1 MSSSVPN
8 TPLIVSPQP
17 HDDATSDHNR
27 SPSLPP
33 PPPPPPSSIS
43 SLLNVTSKS
52 TDDPNQDP
60 VSSNSPSPTTT
71 TNTNTNTNTHCGA
84 TDQQQQQQRKRP
96 FSALENNDDL
106 TITTNTN
113 DSTSSKEHGMDTSST
128 QGDTSNQQQSSS
140 SSSSSSSWP
149 GNHHQQQQQQQSHHL
164 PTPVSPA
171 APMPHQNK
179 IAKMDTDERQPSMST
194 SESGSVI
201 KEEYHMVQRT
211 KADTPGGMYTSFSLK
226 QTNASNHGTGASTAS
241 SSSSSNKARGSRDN
255 GSVSKPY
262 TCSECDQTFSRAHNL
277 KSHTA
282 THSMERPYKVNECR
296 IWD

>member
-33 PPPPPPSSIS
+33 PPSSIS

-52 TDDPNQDP
+52 TDDSNQDP
-60 VSSNSPSPTTT
+60 VTTSSPSSPTTT
-71 TNTNTNTNTHCGA
+71 SSNHCGA
-84 TDQQQQQQRKRP
+84 TDQQQRKRP

-113 DSTSSKEHGMDTSST
+113 DSTSSKEHEMDS

-140 SSSSSSSWP
+140 SSSSSSWP
-149 GNHHQQQQQQQSHHL
+149 GNYHQQQQQSHHL

-179 IAKMDTDERQPSMST
+179 IPKVEMDERQPSMNT
-194 SESGSVI
+194 SESGSPAI

-226 QTNASNHGTGASTAS
+226 QTNPSNHGTGASAASSS
-241 SSSSSNKARGSRDN
+241 SSSSSNKGRGSRDN
-255 GSVSKPY
+255 GSTVSKPY
-262 TCSECDQTFSRAHNL
+262 TCSECNQTFNRLHNL
-277 KSHTA
+277 KSHAA
-282 THSMERPYKVNECR
+282 THSMERPYKVNV
-296 IWD
+296 WDENMT

>member
-33 PPPPPPSSIS
+33 PPSSIS

-52 TDDPNQDP
+52 TDDSNQDP
-60 VSSNSPSPTTT
+60 VTTSSPSSPTTT
-71 TNTNTNTNTHCGA
+71 SSNHCGA
-84 TDQQQQQQRKRP
+84 TDQQQRKRP

-113 DSTSSKEHGMDTSST
+113 DSTSSKEHEMDS

-140 SSSSSSSWP
+140 SSSSSWP
-149 GNHHQQQQQQQSHHL
+149 GNYHQQQQQSHHL

-179 IAKMDTDERQPSMST
+179 IPKVEMDERQPSMNT
-194 SESGSVI
+194 SESGSPAI

-226 QTNASNHGTGASTAS
+226 QTNPSNHGTGASAASSS
-241 SSSSSNKARGSRDN
+241 SSSSSNKGRGSRDN
-255 GSVSKPY
+255 GSTVSKPY
-262 TCSECDQTFSRAHNL
+262 TCSECNQTFNRLHNL
-277 KSHTA
+277 KSHAA
-282 THSMERPYKVNECR
+282 THSMERPYKVNV
-296 IWD
+296 WDENMT

>member
-52 TDDPNQDP
+52 TDDSNQDP
-60 VSSNSPSPTTT
+60 VSSNSPSPTT
-71 TNTNTNTNTHCGA
+71 NTHCGA
-84 TDQQQQQQRKRP
+84 TDQQQRKRP

-113 DSTSSKEHGMDTSST
+113 EPRSSKEHGMDTSST

-140 SSSSSSSWP
+140 SSSSSSWP
-149 GNHHQQQQQQQSHHL
+149 GNHHHQQQQQSHHL

-179 IAKMDTDERQPSMST
+179 IAKLETDERQPSMST
-194 SESGSVI
+194 SESGSAI

-226 QTNASNHGTGASTAS
+226 QTNTSNHGTGASTAS

-282 THSMERPYKVNECR
+282 THSMERPYKVNEWR
-296 IWD
+296 RV

>member
-33 PPPPPPSSIS
+33 PPSSIS

-52 TDDPNQDP
+52 TDDSNHDP
-60 VSSNSPSPTTT
+60 VTTSSPSSPTTT
-71 TNTNTNTNTHCGA
+71 SSTHCGA
-84 TDQQQQQQRKRP
+84 TDQQQRKRP

-113 DSTSSKEHGMDTSST
+113 DSTSSKEHEMDT

-140 SSSSSSSWP
+140 SSSWP
-149 GNHHQQQQQQQSHHL
+149 GNYHQQQQQQQQSHHL

-179 IAKMDTDERQPSMST
+179 IPKVETDERQPSMNT
-194 SESGSVI
+194 SESGSPAI

-226 QTNASNHGTGASTAS
+226 QTNPSNHGTGASSAS

-255 GSVSKPY
+255 GSTVSKPY
-262 TCSECDQTFSRAHNL
+262 TCSECNQTFNRLHNL
-277 KSHTA
+277 KSHAA
-282 THSMERPYKVNECR
+282 THSMERPYKVNV
-296 IWD
+296 WDENMT

>member
-33 PPPPPPSSIS
+33 PPSSIS

-52 TDDPNQDP
+52 TDDSNQDP
-60 VSSNSPSPTTT
+60 VTTSSPSSPTTT
-71 TNTNTNTNTHCGA
+71 SSNHCGA
-84 TDQQQQQQRKRP
+84 TDQQQRKRP

-113 DSTSSKEHGMDTSST
+113 DSTSSKEHEMDS

-140 SSSSSSSWP
+140 SSSSSSWP
-149 GNHHQQQQQQQSHHL
+149 GNYHQQQQQSHHL

-179 IAKMDTDERQPSMST
+179 IPKVEMDERQPSMNT
-194 SESGSVI
+194 SESGSPAI

-226 QTNASNHGTGASTAS
+226 QTNPSNHGTGASAASS
-241 SSSSSNKARGSRDN
+241 SSSSSNKGRGSRDN
-255 GSVSKPY
+255 GSTVSKPY
-262 TCSECDQTFSRAHNL
+262 TCSECNQTFNRLHNL
-277 KSHTA
+277 KSHAA
-282 THSMERPYKVNECR
+282 THSMERPYKVNV
-296 IWD
+296 WDENMT

>member
-33 PPPPPPSSIS
+33 PPSSIS

-52 TDDPNQDP
+52 TDDSNQDP
-60 VSSNSPSPTTT
+60 VTTSSPSSPTTT
-71 TNTNTNTNTHCGA
+71 SSTHCGA
-84 TDQQQQQQRKRP
+84 TDQQQRKRP

-113 DSTSSKEHGMDTSST
+113 DSTSSKEHEMDS

-140 SSSSSSSWP
+140 SSSSSSWP
-149 GNHHQQQQQQQSHHL
+149 GNYHQQQQQSHHL

-179 IAKMDTDERQPSMST
+179 IPKVEMDERQPSMNT
-194 SESGSVI
+194 SESGSPAI

-226 QTNASNHGTGASTAS
+226 QTNPSNHGTGASAASS
-241 SSSSSNKARGSRDN
+241 SSSSSNKGRGSRDN
-255 GSVSKPY
+255 GSTVSKPY
-262 TCSECDQTFSRAHNL
+262 TCSECNQTFNRLHNL
-277 KSHTA
+277 KSHAA
-282 THSMERPYKVNECR
+282 THSMERPYKVNV
-296 IWD
+296 WDENMT